1 MANLQVDLAQVLP
14 VDLANHNNPHSQLEA
29 VCSVRLNQ
37 VNQLQVVVY
46 SAKLITNNK
55 VVLDSVVDLVVA
67 VSASKTSQQHQ
78 ASVVALDLRTQ
89 PALVLVLALVLDSVV
104 DSGKTNQA
112 LVRRVQLAR
121 PVVVSS
127 VANKTSNNRQLL
139 ADLAQAVVASALDRT
154 TNSNNNNN
162 LNNNPVV
169 SALVVA

>member
-1 MANLQVDLAQVLP
+1 M
-14 VDLANHNNPHSQLEA
+14 DLANHNNPHSQLEA

-46 SAKLITNNK
+46 SAKLTTNNK

-121 PVVVSS
+121 PVVSS

-154 TNSNNNNN
+154 TNSNNNNH